1 MTESKRNEI
10 VTRWRAGSS
19 IRQIGRELGLAR
31 NTVSRVLAQIEAR
44 RAGGPD
50 GSPTR
55 RRPSRL
61 DPYEP
66 VIQELLGRY
75 PELTAVRLLEELRQ
89 RGFTGRYTVVRQ
101 RLSELRPR
109 SAPLPV
115 VRFETAPGAQAQMD
129 YAVYDLDF
137 TSEGRRRVSLFSYI
151 LGYSRR
157 QYLRFVESQDMTTT
171 LREHLRAFEHLGG
184 VAATC
189 L

>member
-1 MTESKRNEI
+1 MTEPKRNEI

-66 VIQELLGRY
+66 VIRNCWADI
-75 PELTAVRLLEELRQ
+75 PN
-89 RGFTGRYTVVRQ
+89 
-101 RLSELRPR
+101 
-109 SAPLPV
+109 
-115 VRFETAPGAQAQMD
+115 
-129 YAVYDLDF
+129 
-137 TSEGRRRVSLFSYI
+137 
-151 LGYSRR
+151 
-157 QYLRFVESQDMTTT
+157 
-171 LREHLRAFEHLGG
+171 
-184 VAATC
+184 
-189 L
+189 